1 MIEKTFNNYVTIL
14 RLFKLTLI
22 QVKLDN
28 LFKIKKSKTTDINY
42 WISNLINS

>member
-28 LFKIKKSKTTDINY
+28 LFKIKKKAKQQTLTTGLVI
-42 WISNLINS
+42 